1 MEQPIPK
8 LFQFQQNNRRRYNN
22 KLMLG
27 RKIAKELAIADP
39 TVEEISMAVGM
50 CRIKNII
57 EPHKAYSRDFLERG
71 RLKVQIFDKDGKPM
85 NSDLPT
91 SKDFY
96 IFLEKIFMAAV
107 AKKIRDNRANQQPQK
122 K

>member
-1 MEQPIPK
+1 
-8 LFQFQQNNRRRYNN
+8 
-22 KLMLG
+22 
-27 RKIAKELAIADP
+27 
-39 TVEEISMAVGM
+39 
-50 CRIKNII
+50 
-57 EPHKAYSRDFLERG
+57 
-71 RLKVQIFDKDGKPM
+71 M